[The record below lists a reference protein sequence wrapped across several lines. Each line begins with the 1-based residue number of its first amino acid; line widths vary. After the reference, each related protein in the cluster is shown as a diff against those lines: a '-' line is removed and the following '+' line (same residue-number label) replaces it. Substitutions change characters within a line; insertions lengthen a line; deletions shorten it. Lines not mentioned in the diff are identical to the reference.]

1 MESGKLDIFLLQTF
15 NIEVKYIGDD
25 LKIECWDYEKIGS
38 NELIGETKIKVS
50 AFCVVGGMDDWFEI
64 QFKGH
69 SAGKIHLK
77 SVWEPLVVELPA

>member
-1 MESGKLDIFLLQTF
+1 MDPFCKIYLREDSYITNILKKAGKHPKWNQTF

-64 QFKGH
+64 
-69 SAGKIHLK
+69 
-77 SVWEPLVVELPA
+77 